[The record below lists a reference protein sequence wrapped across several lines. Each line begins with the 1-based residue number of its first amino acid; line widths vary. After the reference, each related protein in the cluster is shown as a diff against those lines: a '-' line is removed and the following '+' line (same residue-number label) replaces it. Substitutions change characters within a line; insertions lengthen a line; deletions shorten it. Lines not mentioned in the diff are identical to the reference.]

1 MRLFQS
7 RRKKTARGDREEADN
22 KMGNVASSCVDANGE
37 AVKPGAVTPACAPTS
52 YQSECEDSSKNNKLK
67 SPWRRTWHGHHRRH
81 KSSSDANPQSPKLRG
96 TTWHGRR
103 HHHRETSDNADPSA
117 AATAATSEEL
127 PPVAPRHHHH
137 FNPGKALNHF
147 AHSIGQAFEALFHR
161 DHKHSQHHQ
170 ARTSA
175 AAAPPLRVRGG
186 VLLHGCATPAE
197 HYERIR
203 TAVAAVKELKGA
215 EGLRAI
221 GLEYRLVKCPEHQ
234 TPCHSVCGSI
244 HSSSSSS
251 RSCNDEDV
259 EDGDTDEDEFVP
271 GAAAFV
277 ALSEFGGGGGAGTR
291 TSTSSAQEPQNSLSS
306 LIQRIPSDLADSLR
320 SNDGSIATP
329 SHGDLRTIAS
339 LATLNDHGEALFGD
353 NTTDQEG
360 KDHATGDKGD
370 NNIPKLFCNL
380 CTRRLFH
387 IESGVMVDEK
397 NRAEFIADGEM
408 YEAVSRLVQ
417 ECAQDIMM
425 QEGNLE
431 WVTVEESSP
440 SDDDSGKEP
449 LRVLISSDHPLV
461 SETDN
466 GRPTV
471 LICTGRGKVRAGIF
485 SRKNLICTGLETA
498 TALPVVRDAVTRN
511 LNIVIVDPN
520 VHGDALGFVT
530 FQKTMDFL
538 EEHFGILDEETKE
551 SSSSS
556 SPLSRDLSSREMFIL
571 SHSASGG
578 HMARYFLDKCDCAF
592 LRNIRA
598 VAFTDSTHSIQ
609 WAKSADKKYLFD
621 MLQSEQCVY
630 FRCVQERGGLAG
642 DGNKWYL
649 HPAGEVVST
658 DSFWQHRFGTIRTMW
673 AGTDEHSMTNW
684 FAHTKIWDHFDYF
697 LFGHKFRRPA
707 TMTLPQQLKK

>member
-1 MRLFQS
+1 M
-7 RRKKTARGDREEADN
+7 D
-22 KMGNVASSCVDANGE
+22 
-37 AVKPGAVTPACAPTS
+37 
-52 YQSECEDSSKNNKLK
+52 
-67 SPWRRTWHGHHRRH
+67 
-81 KSSSDANPQSPKLRG
+81 
-96 TTWHGRR
+96 
-103 HHHRETSDNADPSA
+103 
-117 AATAATSEEL
+117 
-127 PPVAPRHHHH
+127 
-137 FNPGKALNHF
+137 
-147 AHSIGQAFEALFHR
+147 
-161 DHKHSQHHQ
+161 
-170 ARTSA
+170 
-175 AAAPPLRVRGG
+175 
-186 VLLHGCATPAE
+186 
-197 HYERIR
+197 
-203 TAVAAVKELKGA
+203 
-215 EGLRAI
+215 
-221 GLEYRLVKCPEHQ
+221 
-234 TPCHSVCGSI
+234 
-244 HSSSSSS
+244 
-251 RSCNDEDV
+251 DE
-259 EDGDTDEDEFVP
+259 EFVP

-277 ALSEFGGGGGAGTR
+277 ALSELGGTGR
-291 TSTSSAQEPQNSLSS
+291 TSTTSAQEPPNSLSS
-306 LIQRIPSDLADSLR
+306 LIQMIVPSDLADSLR

-329 SHGDLRTIAS
+329 SHGELRTIAS
-339 LATLNDHGEALFGD
+339 LATLNVCETSDDDA
-353 NTTDQEG
+353 G
-360 KDHATGDKGD
+360 KDNATGKQGD

-387 IESGVMVDEK
+387 IESGVMVDEN

-417 ECAQDIMM
+417 EHAQDIMM

-431 WVTVEESSP
+431 WVTVEEASS
-440 SDDDSGKEP
+440 SDDSGKEP
-449 LRVLISSDHPLV
+449 LRVLISSDHPLL

-530 FQKTMDFL
+530 FKKTMDFL

-556 SPLSRDLSSREMFIL
+556 SPISRDLSSREMFIL

-649 HPAGEVVST
+649 HPAGEAVKT

-707 TMTLPQQLKK
+707 MTALVPQLNK